1 MEQGILEIAN
11 QRAAKVSDAALHE
24 FVSVAGKRV
33 LRSIQKS
40 EIADFVG
47 SFGVKYKNAFNDE
60 LDDRD
65 VQLYNNA
72 VQERHKVAHQRI
84 GSTIG
89 FRELGTVIAAARKI
103 LDSIKNVLLK

>member
-11 QRAAKVSDAALHE
+11 QRATKVTDAALHE

-33 LRSIQKS
+33 LRSIRKN
-40 EIADFVG
+40 EIAAFVG
-47 SFGVKYKNAFNDE
+47 SFGASYRADFNAE
-60 LDDRD
+60 LDERD
-65 VQLYNNA
+65 VQLYDNA
-72 VQERHKVAHQRI
+72 VGERHKVAHQRL

>member
-1 MEQGILEIAN
+1 MSSYRLPAREC
-11 QRAAKVSDAALHE
+11 
-24 FVSVAGKRV
+24 FVASKRV
-33 LRSIQKS
+33 I
-40 EIADFVG
+40 IADFVG